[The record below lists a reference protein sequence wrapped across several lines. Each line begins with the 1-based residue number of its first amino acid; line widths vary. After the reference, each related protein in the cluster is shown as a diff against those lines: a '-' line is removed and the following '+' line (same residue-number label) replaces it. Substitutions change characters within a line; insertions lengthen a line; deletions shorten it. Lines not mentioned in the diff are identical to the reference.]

1 MLSEKKQENT
11 TKKRD
16 QIKILQITGKHK
28 SNEIMQEKT
37 YEERLYTINDDDEKI
52 CKLIDTFTRYLSM
65 SYNLSVI
72 TANDPTQLLKLK

>member
-1 MLSEKKQENT
+1 
-11 TKKRD
+11 
-16 QIKILQITGKHK
+16 
-28 SNEIMQEKT
+28 MQEKT